1 MTKIMRLDKLLS
13 NMGYGSRRD
22 VKELVKRGFV
32 SINGKIVKQASIKLD
47 ALLDEVLVH
56 GERVEYREFIYLLMN
71 KPKGYISAT
80 EDDYHRTVLDLVD
93 EEYLH
98 FEPYPVGRLDIDT
111 TGLLILTNDGDL
123 THKLISPKSGI
134 MKVYLAHIEGRVTE
148 VEVNIFKKG
157 IHLKPED
164 YTTLPAELEVLSRGS
179 QSVVK
184 VSISEG
190 KYHQVKRM
198 FESVGMRVLELK
210 RLSMGE
216 IELDENLSE
225 GEYREFNS
233 EELKWI
239 ESLKDN

>member
-1 MTKIMRLDKLLS
+1 MTKMMRLDKLLS

-56 GERVEYREFIYLLMN
+56 GEKVEYREFIYLLMN
-71 KPKGYISAT
+71 KPKRYISAT
-80 EDDYHRTVLDLVD
+80 EDDYHKTVIDLID
-93 EEYLH
+93 EDYQH

-111 TGLLILTNDGDL
+111 TGLLIITNDGEL
-123 THKLISPKSGI
+123 THKLISPKTGI
-134 MKVYLAHIEGRVTE
+134 VKVYIADVDGRVTE
-148 VEVNIFKKG
+148 KEVNIFKNG
-157 IHLKPED
+157 IHLMPED
-164 YTTLPAELEVLSRGS
+164 YITLPAELEVLRRGAVS
-179 QSVVK
+179 TVK
-184 VSISEG
+184 VSIKEG

-210 RLSMGE
+210 RLEIGE